1 MLNYVYKMYVIRVEK
16 TRKLKHLS
24 KDVMEI
30 EREDISIKA
39 DKTHKLCKR
48 KSNVCNMSRAVKN
61 GPGLEN

>member
-1 MLNYVYKMYVIRVEK
+1 MYVIRVEK

-39 DKTHKLCKR
+39 DKTHILCKR
-48 KSNVCNMSRAVKN
+48 KSNVCNMSRAESGPLAHIF
-61 GPGLEN
+61 GPGLKN